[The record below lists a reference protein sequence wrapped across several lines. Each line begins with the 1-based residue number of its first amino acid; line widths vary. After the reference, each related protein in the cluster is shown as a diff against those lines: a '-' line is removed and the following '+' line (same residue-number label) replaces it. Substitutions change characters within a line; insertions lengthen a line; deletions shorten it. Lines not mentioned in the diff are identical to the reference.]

1 MHEISPLPGLL
12 ATAFLCLGADLLL
25 LVFIAQRLRR
35 ARHEGTSLRLRIFGA
50 LALAT
55 LTGALLTGLYAIAEE
70 VWLTGVWPVLARI
83 APKAFI
89 VGSVLL
95 WLSAAGAAAV
105 GRIMARSLEEIT
117 EAASRIAEGELSAHL
132 PRGHGLEA
140 RRLSKALA
148 SMRRELE
155 GRPYA
160 AAFLRDAWHD
170 LKTPAA
176 AIKATVE
183 LLEDGA
189 IEDPSA
195 AAQFLGNLRRSSEQL
210 ERTIADLVTLSR
222 FETATLAPDEIGSLG
237 RVALELIEEVRPIA
251 EARQVQLAVIVENGS
266 PDAAPASAGSL
277 RGDQGALRRALSNL
291 LDNAIN
297 ATPRGQV
304 TVLIDDHDPAR
315 VLLDVINEPAQVPA
329 EVRDRL
335 FERAATS
342 RKGSGSGLGLAIAR
356 AAVEAHGGRIRF
368 LELGPPRVRVRLD
381 LPR

>member
-1 MHEISPLPGLL
+1 MAALVCACTDVLL
-12 ATAFLCLGADLLL
+12 F
-25 LVFIAQRLRR
+25 VFIAQRLRKS
-35 ARHEGTSLRLRIFGA
+35 RHDGTSLRLRIFGA
-50 LALAT
+50 LAIAT
-55 LTGALLTGLYAIAEE
+55 LTGALLTGIYVIAEE
-70 VWLTGVWPVLARI
+70 VWLTGVWPVLTRI
-83 APKAFI
+83 APKAFV

-105 GRIMARSLEEIT
+105 GRIMAQSIEEIT
-117 EAASRIAEGELSAHL
+117 EAAARIAEGELGAHL

-140 RRLSKALA
+140 RRLSRALS

-189 IEDPSA
+189 IEDPEA
-195 AAQFLGNLRRSSEQL
+195 ASQFLGNLRRSSEQL

-222 FETATLAPDEIGSLG
+222 FETATLAPDEEGYLATLAQDVLDG
-237 RVALELIEEVRPIA
+237 VQPIA
-251 EARQVQLAVIVENGS
+251 DARQVQLI
-266 PDAAPASAGSL
+266 L
-277 RGDQGALRRALSNL
+277 RIEGPETEREHCGRLRADQAALRRALFNL
-291 LDNAIN
+291 VDNAIN
-297 ATPRGQV
+297 ATEKGRV
-304 TVLIDDHDPAR
+304 EIILDDRDPAR
-315 VLLDVINEPAQVPA
+315 IHLDVENEPAEVPP

-368 LELGPPRVRVRLD
+368 VDLGPPRVRVRLD